1 MTNRTVVHGAIVE
14 AASAVPIDIAIEF
27 KPGIPGLTLLGI
39 QDNAAVEL
47 RGIVRCA
54 LRARGYTLPRNSG
67 SIDVKPSPGYSR
79 AFSGRIRDAGSLALP
94 IALGILSA
102 SGQLDPTYIEDRLFF
117 GSLDFGGN
125 VTSCRGTIAVES
137 LCQELSLQGI
147 VSAATPRGIRP
158 YHSSLHSLDS
168 ISTDAL
174 SNPEKLIGRTMPA
187 EPGQLSP
194 VYPPA
199 AVSAVAEALATH
211 RPILIETDSPE
222 RAGEALRAFFC
233 VGESDESTLMRDLA
247 RIGAKGNVAVVPDV
261 GTASIACI
269 VGGGRPIQPG
279 VISTVSGGAIVLG
292 NIDQASTH
300 VLQSVAA
307 AIRQDTVRI
316 VRVDGTIQFPSDAAL
331 VMTVR
336 EDRSKYALNAF
347 ERGLFPKVEQPVVVD
362 ICQLEE
368 GLSQI
373 QAHPGSL
380 VAYREN
386 VEKRIEDSSL
396 YVDATSKGGIKVNY
410 SVDGE
415 PKTVELVKQVYE
427 ENDTLCIQAFD
438 VTEGSDSF
446 GVLWSDVTVNLD
458 GPARGD
464 RTVYMKR
471 SDIDPLPGILMDSE
485 VFGTVI
491 DGAGRGGYE
500 AVEVSSNAFLSMRDL
515 PEFREM
521 VVPAEY
527 KDIAIAAGVKFAVVP
542 AIEAKDI
549 ALMPDGLVKV
559 GGHDYTLYRG
569 QTFEESQKVDV
580 ILNQY
585 DELSVAPHRV
595 DCSPSTKKIID
606 SLRLTTKSA
615 ASSGGVVTMERDV
628 ALPHVQSL
636 KHYPKSRNT
645 CSTALI
651 AMPQGGR

>member
-27 KPGIPGLTLLGI
+27 KPGIPGMTILGI

-54 LRARGYTLPRNSG
+54 LRAQGYTLPRNSG
-67 SIDVKPSPGYSR
+67 SIVVMPSPGYSR

-102 SGQLDPTYIEDRLFF
+102 SGQLDPTVIEDRLFF

-158 YHSSLHSLDS
+158 YQSSLQSLDS

-174 SNPEKLIGRTMPA
+174 NNPEKLIGRTMPA
-187 EPGQLSP
+187 EPEQLSP

-222 RAGEALRAFFC
+222 RASEALRAFFR
-233 VGESDESTLMRDLA
+233 VGESDEATLMRDLA

-261 GTASIACI
+261 GTASIAGI
-269 VGGGRPIQPG
+269 VGGGRPILPG
-279 VISTVSGGAIVLG
+279 VISTASGGAIVLG

-300 VLQSVAA
+300 VLHSVAA

-316 VRVDGTIQFPSDAAL
+316 VRVDGTVQFPSDAAL

-347 ERGLFPKVEQPVVVD
+347 EKGLFPKIEQPVAVD

-446 GVLWSDVTVNLD
+446 GALWSDVTVNLD
-458 GPARGD
+458 GPAQGD

-542 AIEAKDI
+542 SIEAKDI
-549 ALMPDGLVKV
+549 ALMSDGLVRV

-569 QTFEESQKVDV
+569 QTFQESQKVDV
-580 ILNQY
+580 VLDQY

-606 SLRLTTKSA
+606 SLRLTTKST

-628 ALPHVQSL
+628 VLPHVQSL
-636 KHYPKSRNT
+636 KH
-645 CSTALI
+645 
-651 AMPQGGR
+651 

>member
-27 KPGIPGLTLLGI
+27 KPGIPGMTILGI

-47 RGIVRCA
+47 RSIVRCA
-54 LRARGYTLPRNSG
+54 LRAQGYTLPRNSG
-67 SIDVKPSPGYSR
+67 SIDVKPSTGYSR

-102 SGQLDPTYIEDRLFF
+102 SGQLEPAYIEDKLFF

-125 VTSCRGTIAVES
+125 VTSCRGTIGVEN

-158 YHSSLHSLDS
+158 YHSSLQSLDS

-174 SNPEKLIGRTMPA
+174 SNSEKLIGRTMPA
-187 EPGQLSP
+187 EPEQLSP
-194 VYPPA
+194 IYPPA
-199 AVSAVAEALATH
+199 AVSAVADALATH
-211 RPILIETDSPE
+211 TPILIETDSPE
-222 RAGEALRAFFC
+222 RAGEALRAFFR
-233 VGESDESTLMRDLA
+233 VGESDEATLMRDLA
-247 RIGAKGNVAVVPDV
+247 RAGAKGNVAVVPDV
-261 GTASIACI
+261 GTASTAGII
-269 VGGGRPIQPG
+269 GGGRPILPG
-279 VISTVSGGAIVLG
+279 IISTVSGGAIVLG
-292 NIDQASTH
+292 NIDQASSH
-300 VLQSVAA
+300 ILQCVAA
-307 AIRQDTVRI
+307 ATRRDTVSI
-316 VRVDGTIQFPSDAAL
+316 VRVDGTFQFPSDAAL

-336 EDRSKYALNAF
+336 EDRSKYALRAF
-347 ERGLFPKVEQPVVVD
+347 EKGLFPRVEQPVVVEID
-362 ICQLEE
+362 QLEE

-373 QAHPGSL
+373 QACPGSL

-438 VTEGSDSF
+438 VTEGSDTF
-446 GVLWSDVTVNLD
+446 GALWSDVTVNLD

-485 VFGTVI
+485 VFGAVI

-500 AVEVSSNAFLSMRDL
+500 AVEVSPNAFLSMRDL
-515 PEFREM
+515 QEFREM
-521 VVPAEY
+521 VIPAEY

-549 ALMPDGLVKV
+549 ALMSDGLVKV

-569 QTFEESQKVDV
+569 QTFEESQKVDA
-580 ILNQY
+580 ILDQY

-606 SLRLTTKSA
+606 SLRLTTKST

-628 ALPHVQSL
+628 VLPHVQSL
-636 KHYPKSRNT
+636 KH
-645 CSTALI
+645 
-651 AMPQGGR
+651 

>member
-14 AASAVPIDIAIEF
+14 AVSAVPIDIAIEF
-27 KPGIPGLTLLGI
+27 KPGIPGMTIMGI

-54 LRARGYTLPRNSG
+54 LRAQGYTLPRNSG
-67 SIDVKPSPGYSR
+67 SIDVMPSPGYNR

-102 SGQLDPTYIEDRLFF
+102 SGQLEPAYIEDKLFF

-125 VTSCRGTIAVES
+125 VTSCRGTIAVEN

-158 YHSSLHSLDS
+158 YHSSLQSLDS

-187 EPGQLSP
+187 EPEQLSP
-194 VYPPA
+194 IYPPA
-199 AVSAVAEALATH
+199 AVSAVADALATH
-211 RPILIETDSPE
+211 TPILIETDSPE
-222 RAGEALRAFFC
+222 RAGEALRAFFR
-233 VGESDESTLMRDLA
+233 VGESDEATLMRDLA
-247 RIGAKGNVAVVPDV
+247 RAGAKGNVAVVPDV
-261 GTASIACI
+261 GTASTAGII
-269 VGGGRPIQPG
+269 GGGRPILPG
-279 VISTVSGGAIVLG
+279 IISTVSGGAIVLG
-292 NIDQASTH
+292 NIDQASSH
-300 VLQSVAA
+300 ILQCVAA
-307 AIRQDTVRI
+307 ATRRDTVSI
-316 VRVDGTIQFPSDAAL
+316 VRVDGTFQFPSDAAL

-336 EDRSKYALNAF
+336 EDRSKYALKAF
-347 ERGLFPKVEQPVVVD
+347 ERGLFPKVEQPVVVEID
-362 ICQLEE
+362 QLEE

-373 QAHPGSL
+373 QACPGSL

-396 YVDATSKGGIKVNY
+396 YVDATSKGGIRVNY

-415 PKTVELVKQVYE
+415 PKTVELVKQIYD

-446 GVLWSDVTVNLD
+446 GALWSDVTVNLD
-458 GPARGD
+458 GPAQGD

-471 SDIDPLPGILMDSE
+471 SEIDPLPGILMDSE

-491 DGAGRGGYE
+491 DGAGRGGCE

-521 VVPAEY
+521 VIPSEY
-527 KDIAIAAGVKFAVVP
+527 KDIAVAAGVKFAVVP

-549 ALMPDGLVKV
+549 ALMSDGLVSV

-569 QTFEESQKVDV
+569 QTFEESQKVDA
-580 ILNQY
+580 ILDQY
-585 DELSVAPHRV
+585 DELSVAPHRL

-606 SLRLTTKSA
+606 SLRLTTKST
-615 ASSGGVVTMERDV
+615 ASPGGVVTMERDV

-636 KHYPKSRNT
+636 KH
-645 CSTALI
+645 
-651 AMPQGGR
+651 

>member
-27 KPGIPGLTLLGI
+27 KPGIPGMTILGI

-54 LRARGYTLPRNSG
+54 LRAQGYTLPRNSG
-67 SIDVKPSPGYSR
+67 SIDVMSSPGYNR
-79 AFSGRIRDAGSLALP
+79 AFSGRFRDAGSLALP

-102 SGQLDPTYIEDRLFF
+102 SGQLEPAYIEDKLFF

-125 VTSCRGTIAVES
+125 VTSCRGTIAVEN

-158 YHSSLHSLDS
+158 YHSSLQSLDS

-187 EPGQLSP
+187 EPEQLSP
-194 VYPPA
+194 IYPPA
-199 AVSAVAEALATH
+199 AVSAVADALATH
-211 RPILIETDSPE
+211 TPILIETDSPE
-222 RAGEALRAFFC
+222 RAGEALRAFFR
-233 VGESDESTLMRDLA
+233 VGESDEATLMRDLA
-247 RIGAKGNVAVVPDV
+247 RAGTKGNVAVVPDV
-261 GTASIACI
+261 GTASTAGII
-269 VGGGRPIQPG
+269 GGGRPILPG
-279 VISTVSGGAIVLG
+279 IISTVSGGAIVLG
-292 NIDQASTH
+292 NIDQASSH
-300 VLQSVAA
+300 ILQCVAA
-307 AIRQDTVRI
+307 ATRRDTVSI
-316 VRVDGTIQFPSDAAL
+316 VRVDGTFQFPSDAAL

-336 EDRSKYALNAF
+336 EDRSKYALRAF
-347 ERGLFPKVEQPVVVD
+347 EKGLFPRVEQPVVVD
-362 ICQLEE
+362 IDQLEE

-373 QAHPGSL
+373 LARPGSL

-446 GVLWSDVTVNLD
+446 GALWSDVTVNLD
-458 GPARGD
+458 GPAQGD

-485 VFGTVI
+485 VFGSVI

-521 VVPAEY
+521 VVSAEY

-549 ALMPDGLVKV
+549 ALMSDGLVKV

-569 QTFEESQKVDV
+569 QTFEESQKVDA
-580 ILNQY
+580 ILDQY

-606 SLRLTTKSA
+606 SLRLTTKST

-628 ALPHVQSL
+628 VLPHVQSL
-636 KHYPKSRNT
+636 KH
-645 CSTALI
+645 
-651 AMPQGGR
+651 

>member
-1 MTNRTVVHGAIVE
+1 MINRTVVHGAIVE
-14 AASAVPIDIAIEF
+14 AVSAVPIDIAIEF
-27 KPGIPGLTLLGI
+27 KPGIPGMTILGI

-54 LRARGYTLPRNSG
+54 LRAQGYTLPRNSG
-67 SIDVKPSPGYSR
+67 SIDVMPSPGYNR

-102 SGQLDPTYIEDRLFF
+102 SGQLEPAYIEDRLFF

-125 VTSCRGTIAVES
+125 VTSCRGTIAVEN

-158 YHSSLHSLDS
+158 YQSSLQSLDS

-187 EPGQLSP
+187 EPEQLSP
-194 VYPPA
+194 IYPPA
-199 AVSAVAEALATH
+199 AVSAVADALATH
-211 RPILIETDSPE
+211 TPILIETDSPE
-222 RAGEALRAFFC
+222 RAGEALRAFFR
-233 VGESDESTLMRDLA
+233 VGESDEATLMRDLA
-247 RIGAKGNVAVVPDV
+247 RAGTKGNVAVVPDV
-261 GTASIACI
+261 GTASIAGI
-269 VGGGRPIQPG
+269 VGGGRPILPG
-279 VISTVSGGAIVLG
+279 IITTASGGAIVLG
-292 NIDQASTH
+292 NIDQASSH
-300 VLQSVAA
+300 ILQCVAA
-307 AIRQDTVRI
+307 ATRRDTVSI
-316 VRVDGTIQFPSDAAL
+316 VRVDGTFQFPSDAAL

-336 EDRSKYALNAF
+336 EDRSKYALKAL
-347 ERGLFPKVEQPVVVD
+347 EKGLFPKVEQPVVVEID
-362 ICQLEE
+362 QLEE

-373 QAHPGSL
+373 QACPGSL

-415 PKTVELVKQVYE
+415 PKTVELVKQIYE

-446 GVLWSDVTVNLD
+446 GALWSDVTVNLD
-458 GPARGD
+458 GPAQGD

-500 AVEVSSNAFLSMRDL
+500 AVEISSNAFLSMRDL

-549 ALMPDGLVKV
+549 ALMSDGLVRV

-569 QTFEESQKVDV
+569 QTFQESQKVDA
-580 ILNQY
+580 ILDQY
-585 DELSVAPHRV
+585 DELNVAPHRV

-606 SLRLTTKSA
+606 SLRLTTKST

-628 ALPHVQSL
+628 VLPHVQSL
-636 KHYPKSRNT
+636 KH
-645 CSTALI
+645 
-651 AMPQGGR
+651 

>member
-27 KPGIPGLTLLGI
+27 KPGIPGMTILGI

-54 LRARGYTLPRNSG
+54 LRAQGYTLPRNSG
-67 SIDVKPSPGYSR
+67 SIDIMPSPGYNR

-102 SGQLDPTYIEDRLFF
+102 SGQLESAYIEDKLFF

-125 VTSCRGTIAVES
+125 VTSCRGTIAVEN
-137 LCQELSLQGI
+137 LCQDLSLQGI

-158 YHSSLHSLDS
+158 YHSSLQSLDS

-187 EPGQLSP
+187 EPEQLSP
-194 VYPPA
+194 IYPPA
-199 AVSAVAEALATH
+199 AVSAVGDALATH
-211 RPILIETDSPE
+211 TPILIETDSPE
-222 RAGEALRAFFC
+222 RAGEALRAFFR
-233 VGESDESTLMRDLA
+233 VGESDEATLMRDLA

-261 GTASIACI
+261 GTASIAGI
-269 VGGGRPIQPG
+269 VGGGRPILPG
-279 VISTVSGGAIVLG
+279 VISTASGGAIVLG

-316 VRVDGTIQFPSDAAL
+316 VRVDGTVQFPSDAAL

-347 ERGLFPKVEQPVVVD
+347 EKGLFPKIEQPVVVD

-415 PKTVELVKQVYE
+415 PKTVELVKQIYE

-446 GVLWSDVTVNLD
+446 GALWSDVTVNLD
-458 GPARGD
+458 GPEQGD

-569 QTFEESQKVDV
+569 QTFQESRKVDV
-580 ILNQY
+580 ILDQY

-606 SLRLTTKSA
+606 SLRLTTKST

-628 ALPHVQSL
+628 VLPHVQSL
-636 KHYPKSRNT
+636 KH
-645 CSTALI
+645 
-651 AMPQGGR
+651 

>member
-14 AASAVPIDIAIEF
+14 AASVVPIDIAIEF
-27 KPGIPGLTLLGI
+27 KPGIPGMTIMGI

-54 LRARGYTLPRNSG
+54 LRAQGYTLPRNSG
-67 SIDVKPSPGYSR
+67 SIDVMPSPGYNR

-102 SGQLDPTYIEDRLFF
+102 SGQLDPAYIEDKLFF

-125 VTSCRGTIAVES
+125 VTSCRGTIAVEN

-158 YHSSLHSLDS
+158 YHSSLQSLDS

-174 SNPEKLIGRTMPA
+174 SNPEKLIGRTMPT
-187 EPGQLSP
+187 EPEQLSP

-199 AVSAVAEALATH
+199 AVSAVADALATH
-211 RPILIETDSPE
+211 TPILIETDSPE
-222 RAGEALRAFFC
+222 RAGEALRAFFR
-233 VGESDESTLMRDLA
+233 VGESDEATLMRDLA
-247 RIGAKGNVAVVPDV
+247 RAGAKGNVAVVPDV
-261 GTASIACI
+261 GTASIAGI
-269 VGGGRPIQPG
+269 VGGGRPILPG
-279 VISTVSGGAIVLG
+279 IISTVSGGAIVLG
-292 NIDQASTH
+292 NIDQASSH
-300 VLQSVAA
+300 ILQCVAA
-307 AIRQDTVRI
+307 ATRRDTVSI
-316 VRVDGTIQFPSDAAL
+316 VRVDGTFQFPSDAAL

-336 EDRSKYALNAF
+336 EDRSKYALKAF
-347 ERGLFPKVEQPVVVD
+347 EKGLFPKVEQPVVVD
-362 ICQLEE
+362 IDQLEE

-373 QAHPGSL
+373 QACPGSL

-446 GVLWSDVTVNLD
+446 GALWSDVTVNLD
-458 GPARGD
+458 GPAQGD

-471 SDIDPLPGILMDSE
+471 SEIDPLPGILMDSE
-485 VFGTVI
+485 VFGSVI

-500 AVEVSSNAFLSMRDL
+500 AVEISPNAFLSMRDL
-515 PEFREM
+515 QEFREM
-521 VVPAEY
+521 VIPAEC
-527 KDIAIAAGVKFAVVP
+527 KDIAVAAGVKFAVVP

-549 ALMPDGLVKV
+549 ALMPDGLVRV

-569 QTFEESQKVDV
+569 QTFEESQKVDA
-580 ILNQY
+580 ILDQY
-585 DELSVAPHRV
+585 DELSVAPHRL
-595 DCSPSTKKIID
+595 DCNPSTKKIID
-606 SLRLTTKSA
+606 SLRLTTKST

-636 KHYPKSRNT
+636 KH
-645 CSTALI
+645 
-651 AMPQGGR
+651 

>member
-1 MTNRTVVHGAIVE
+1 MTNRIVVHGAIVE
-14 AASAVPIDIAIEF
+14 AASAVPVDIAIEF
-27 KPGIPGLTLLGI
+27 KPGIPGMTILGI

-54 LRARGYTLPRNSG
+54 LRAQGYTLPRNSG
-67 SIDVKPSPGYSR
+67 SIDVMPSPGYNR

-102 SGQLDPTYIEDRLFF
+102 SGQLEPAYIEDKLFF

-125 VTSCRGTIAVES
+125 VTSCRGTIAVEN

-158 YHSSLHSLDS
+158 YQSSLQSLDS

-187 EPGQLSP
+187 EPEQLSP
-194 VYPPA
+194 IYPPA
-199 AVSAVAEALATH
+199 AVSAVADALATH
-211 RPILIETDSPE
+211 TPILIETDSPE
-222 RAGEALRAFFC
+222 RAGEALRAYFR
-233 VGESDESTLMRDLA
+233 VGESDEATLMRDLA
-247 RIGAKGNVAVVPDV
+247 RAGTKGNVAVVPDV
-261 GTASIACI
+261 GTASIAGI
-269 VGGGRPIQPG
+269 VGGGRPILPG
-279 VISTVSGGAIVLG
+279 IISTASGGAIVLG
-292 NIDQASTH
+292 NIDQASSH
-300 VLQSVAA
+300 ILQCVAA
-307 AIRQDTVRI
+307 ATRRDTVSI
-316 VRVDGTIQFPSDAAL
+316 VRVDGTFQFPSDAAL

-336 EDRSKYALNAF
+336 EDRSKYALKAF
-347 ERGLFPKVEQPVVVD
+347 EKGLFPKIEQPVVVEID
-362 ICQLEE
+362 QLEE

-373 QAHPGSL
+373 QACPGSL
-380 VAYREN
+380 VAYRGN

-415 PKTVELVKQVYE
+415 PKTVELVKQIYE

-446 GVLWSDVTVNLD
+446 GALWSDVTVNLD
-458 GPARGD
+458 GPAQGD

-500 AVEVSSNAFLSMRDL
+500 AVEISSNAFLSMRDL

-549 ALMPDGLVKV
+549 ALMSDGLVKV

-569 QTFEESQKVDV
+569 QTFQESQKVDA
-580 ILNQY
+580 ILDQY
-585 DELSVAPHRV
+585 DELNVAPHRV

-606 SLRLTTKSA
+606 SLRLTTKST
-615 ASSGGVVTMERDV
+615 ASPGGVVTMERDV

-636 KHYPKSRNT
+636 KH
-645 CSTALI
+645 
-651 AMPQGGR
+651 

>member
-27 KPGIPGLTLLGI
+27 KPGIPGMTIMGI

-54 LRARGYTLPRNSG
+54 LRAQGYTLPRNSG
-67 SIDVKPSPGYSR
+67 SIDVMPSPGYNR

-102 SGQLDPTYIEDRLFF
+102 SGQLEPAYIEDKLFF

-125 VTSCRGTIAVES
+125 VTSCRGTIAVEN

-158 YHSSLHSLDS
+158 YHSSLQSLDS

-187 EPGQLSP
+187 EPEQLSP
-194 VYPPA
+194 IYPPA
-199 AVSAVAEALATH
+199 AVSAVADALATH
-211 RPILIETDSPE
+211 TPILIETDSPE
-222 RAGEALRAFFC
+222 RAGEALRAFFR
-233 VGESDESTLMRDLA
+233 VGESDEATLMRDLA
-247 RIGAKGNVAVVPDV
+247 RAGAKGNVAVVPDV
-261 GTASIACI
+261 GTASTAGII
-269 VGGGRPIQPG
+269 GGGRPILPG

-292 NIDQASTH
+292 NIDQASSH
-300 VLQSVAA
+300 ILQCVAA
-307 AIRQDTVRI
+307 ATRRDTVSI
-316 VRVDGTIQFPSDAAL
+316 VRVDGTFQFPSDAAL

-336 EDRSKYALNAF
+336 EDRSKYALKAF
-347 ERGLFPKVEQPVVVD
+347 EKGLFPKVEQPVVVEID
-362 ICQLEE
+362 QLEE

-373 QAHPGSL
+373 QACPGSL

-415 PKTVELVKQVYE
+415 PKTVELVKQIYE

-446 GVLWSDVTVNLD
+446 GARWSDVTVNLD
-458 GPARGD
+458 GPAQGD

-471 SDIDPLPGILMDSE
+471 SEIDPLPGILMDSE
-485 VFGTVI
+485 VFGSVL

-500 AVEVSSNAFLSMRDL
+500 AVEISPNAFLSMRDL

-521 VVPAEY
+521 VIPSEY
-527 KDIAIAAGVKFAVVP
+527 KDIAVAAGVKFAVVP

-549 ALMPDGLVKV
+549 ALMSDGLVSV

-569 QTFEESQKVDV
+569 QTFEESQKVDA
-580 ILNQY
+580 ILDQY
-585 DELSVAPHRV
+585 DELSVAPHRL

-606 SLRLTTKSA
+606 SLRLTTKST

-628 ALPHVQSL
+628 VLPHVQSL
-636 KHYPKSRNT
+636 KH
-645 CSTALI
+645 
-651 AMPQGGR
+651 

>member
-27 KPGIPGLTLLGI
+27 KPGIPGMTILGI

-54 LRARGYTLPRNSG
+54 LRAQGYTLPRNSG
-67 SIDVKPSPGYSR
+67 SIDVMPSPGYNR

-102 SGQLDPTYIEDRLFF
+102 SGQLDPAYIEDKLFF

-125 VTSCRGTIAVES
+125 VTSCRGTIAVEN

-158 YHSSLHSLDS
+158 YHSSLQSLDS

-174 SNPEKLIGRTMPA
+174 SNPEKLIGRAMPA
-187 EPGQLSP
+187 EPEQLSP
-194 VYPPA
+194 IYPPTV
-199 AVSAVAEALATH
+199 VSAVADALATH
-211 RPILIETDSPE
+211 TPILIETDSPE
-222 RAGEALRAFFC
+222 RAGEALRAFFR
-233 VGESDESTLMRDLA
+233 VGESDEATLMRDLA
-247 RIGAKGNVAVVPDV
+247 RAGTKGNVAVVPDV
-261 GTASIACI
+261 GTASTAGII
-269 VGGGRPIQPG
+269 GGGRPILPG
-279 VISTVSGGAIVLG
+279 IISTVSGGAIVLG
-292 NIDQASTH
+292 NIDQASSH
-300 VLQSVAA
+300 ILQCVAA
-307 AIRQDTVRI
+307 ATRRDTVSI
-316 VRVDGTIQFPSDAAL
+316 VRVDGTFQFPSDAAL

-336 EDRSKYALNAF
+336 EDRSKYALKAF
-347 ERGLFPKVEQPVVVD
+347 EKGLFPKVEQPVVVD
-362 ICQLEE
+362 IDQLEE

-373 QAHPGSL
+373 QACPGSL

-415 PKTVELVKQVYE
+415 PKTVELVKQIYE
-427 ENDTLCIQAFD
+427 ENETLCIQAFD

-446 GVLWSDVTVNLD
+446 GALWSDVTVNLD
-458 GPARGD
+458 GPAQGD

-485 VFGTVI
+485 VFGAVI

-500 AVEVSSNAFLSMRDL
+500 AVEISSNAFLSMRDL

-521 VVPAEY
+521 VVPAEH

-549 ALMPDGLVKV
+549 ALMSDGLVKV

-569 QTFEESQKVDV
+569 QTFQESQKVDA
-580 ILNQY
+580 ILDQY
-585 DELSVAPHRV
+585 DELNVAPHRV

-606 SLRLTTKSA
+606 SLRLTTKSTI
-615 ASSGGVVTMERDV
+615 SPGGVVSMERDV
-628 ALPHVQSL
+628 TLPHVQSL
-636 KHYPKSRNT
+636 KH
-645 CSTALI
+645 
-651 AMPQGGR
+651 

>member
-27 KPGIPGLTLLGI
+27 KLGIPGMTILGI

-54 LRARGYTLPRNSG
+54 LRAQGYTLPRNSC
-67 SIDVKPSPGYSR
+67 SIEVMPSPGYNR

-102 SGQLDPTYIEDRLFF
+102 SGQLEPAYIEDKLFF

-125 VTSCRGTIAVES
+125 VTSCRGTIAVEN
-137 LCQELSLQGI
+137 LCQELSLQGT

-158 YHSSLHSLDS
+158 YHSSLQSLDS

-174 SNPEKLIGRTMPA
+174 SNPEKLIGRAMPA
-187 EPGQLSP
+187 EPEQLSP
-194 VYPPA
+194 IYPPA
-199 AVSAVAEALATH
+199 AVSAVADALATH
-211 RPILIETDSPE
+211 TPILIETDSPE
-222 RAGEALRAFFC
+222 RAGEALRAFFR
-233 VGESDESTLMRDLA
+233 VGESDEATLMRDLA
-247 RIGAKGNVAVVPDV
+247 RAGTKGNVAVVPDV
-261 GTASIACI
+261 GTASTAGII
-269 VGGGRPIQPG
+269 GGGRPILPG
-279 VISTVSGGAIVLG
+279 IISTVSDGAIVLG
-292 NIDQASTH
+292 NIDQASSH
-300 VLQSVAA
+300 ILQCVAA
-307 AIRQDTVRI
+307 AIRQDTVSI
-316 VRVDGTIQFPSDAAL
+316 VRVDGTFQFPSDAAL

-336 EDRSKYALNAF
+336 EDRSKYALKAF

-362 ICQLEE
+362 IDQLEE

-373 QAHPGSL
+373 LAHPGSL

-415 PKTVELVKQVYE
+415 PKTVELVKQIYE
-427 ENDTLCIQAFD
+427 ENDTLCIQAYD

-446 GVLWSDVTVNLD
+446 GALWSDVTVNLD
-458 GPARGD
+458 GPAQGD

-485 VFGTVI
+485 VFGSVI

-527 KDIAIAAGVKFAVVP
+527 KDIAVAAGVKFAVVP

-549 ALMPDGLVKV
+549 ALMPDGLVNV

-580 ILNQY
+580 ILDQY

-606 SLRLTTKSA
+606 SLRLTTKST

-628 ALPHVQSL
+628 VLPHVQSL
-636 KHYPKSRNT
+636 KH
-645 CSTALI
+645 
-651 AMPQGGR
+651 

>member
-14 AASAVPIDIAIEF
+14 AATAVPIDIAIEF
-27 KPGIPGLTLLGI
+27 KPGIPGLTILGI
-39 QDNAAVEL
+39 QDTAAVEL

-54 LRARGYTLPRNSG
+54 LRAQGYTLPRNSG

-222 RAGEALRAFFC
+222 RAGEALRAFFR
-233 VGESDESTLMRDLA
+233 VGESDEATLMRDLA
-247 RIGAKGNVAVVPDV
+247 RAGAKGNVAVVPDV
-261 GTASIACI
+261 GTASTAGII
-269 VGGGRPIQPG
+269 GGGRPILPG
-279 VISTVSGGAIVLG
+279 IISTVSGGAIVLG
-292 NIDQASTH
+292 NIDQASSH
-300 VLQSVAA
+300 ILQCVAA
-307 AIRQDTVRI
+307 ATRRDTVSI
-316 VRVDGTIQFPSDAAL
+316 VRVDGTFQFPSDAAL

-336 EDRSKYALNAF
+336 EDRSKYALKAF

-362 ICQLEE
+362 IDRLEE

-373 QAHPGSL
+373 LAHPGSL

-410 SVDGE
+410 LVDGE
-415 PKTVELVKQVYE
+415 PKTVELVKQIYE

-446 GVLWSDVTVNLD
+446 GALWSDVTVNLD
-458 GPARGD
+458 GPAQGD

-485 VFGTVI
+485 VFGSVI

-527 KDIAIAAGVKFAVVP
+527 KDIAVAAGVKFAVVP

-549 ALMPDGLVKV
+549 ALMPDGLVNV

-569 QTFEESQKVDV
+569 QTFEESQKVDA
-580 ILNQY
+580 ILDQY

-606 SLRLTTKSA
+606 SLRLTTKST

-628 ALPHVQSL
+628 VLPHVQSL
-636 KHYPKSRNT
+636 KH
-645 CSTALI
+645 
-651 AMPQGGR
+651 

>member
-27 KPGIPGLTLLGI
+27 KPGIPGLTILGI

-54 LRARGYTLPRNSG
+54 LRAQGYTLPRNSG

-125 VTSCRGTIAVES
+125 VTSCRGTIAVEN

-158 YHSSLHSLDS
+158 YHSSLQSLDS

-187 EPGQLSP
+187 EPEQLSP

-222 RAGEALRAFFC
+222 RASEALRAFFR
-233 VGESDESTLMRDLA
+233 VGESDEATLMRDLA

-261 GTASIACI
+261 GTASIAGI
-269 VGGGRPIQPG
+269 VGGGRPILPG
-279 VISTVSGGAIVLG
+279 VISTASGGAIVLG
-292 NIDQASTH
+292 NIDQASSH
-300 VLQSVAA
+300 ILQCVAA
-307 AIRQDTVRI
+307 ATRRDTVSI
-316 VRVDGTIQFPSDAAL
+316 VRVDGTFQFPSDAAL

-336 EDRSKYALNAF
+336 EDRSKYALKAF

-362 ICQLEE
+362 IDRLEE

-373 QAHPGSL
+373 LAQPGSL

-446 GVLWSDVTVNLD
+446 GALWSDVTVNLD
-458 GPARGD
+458 GPEQGG

-549 ALMPDGLVKV
+549 ALMPDGLVKA

-569 QTFEESQKVDV
+569 QTFQESQKVDA
-580 ILNQY
+580 ILDQY

-606 SLRLTTKSA
+606 SLRLTTKST

-628 ALPHVQSL
+628 VLPHVQSL
-636 KHYPKSRNT
+636 KH
-645 CSTALI
+645 
-651 AMPQGGR
+651 